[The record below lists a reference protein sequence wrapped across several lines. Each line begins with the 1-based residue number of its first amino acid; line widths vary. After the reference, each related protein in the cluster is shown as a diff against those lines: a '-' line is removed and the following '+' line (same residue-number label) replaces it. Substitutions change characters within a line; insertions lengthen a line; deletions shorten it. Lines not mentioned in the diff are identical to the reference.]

1 MFNIELIRN
10 INSKI
15 IEKLKNRNIDESFV
29 KRIKESDEKVRSL
42 MVIQQEFLN
51 TRNQKSE
58 LIGKFIQS
66 KNIDEVSKL
75 KNEVLILKD
84 SITEIDEKIKI
95 LKNKIN
101 ADLEIIPNLYDDSV
115 PFGTSEAD
123 NKVIKKFM
131 EPTVFNFKPL
141 HHVDLAEKN
150 NLFLLKKAAEITGT
164 RFVTYYDKGARL
176 YRALQQFTLESN
188 IKEGFIEV
196 APQCIINSNSL
207 YGTGQLPKFSND
219 LFKLEN
225 TDYYLSP
232 TAEVQLTNLYKN
244 TIINKEL
251 LPILLTAN
259 TPCFRSEAGSA
270 GRDTRGVIRL
280 HQFQKTELVA
290 ITKPENSSAM
300 HEKITRQAERILELL
315 KLPYQRVLLCTFD
328 LGFGSFKSFDLE
340 VWLPSYNNYK
350 EISSC
355 SNCLDF
361 QARRA
366 KIKYKQNKNN
376 FLCHTLN
383 GSSLAIDRLWVAII
397 ENYQMEN
404 GEIVVPEVLI
414 PYMDGLKIIK

>member
-66 KNIDEVSKL
+66 KNIDEASKL
-75 KNEVLILKD
+75 KKEVLILKD

-95 LKNKIN
+95 LKNQIN

-115 PFGTSEAD
+115 PFGTSEDD

-244 TIINKEL
+244 TIINEEL

-290 ITKPENSSAM
+290 ITKPENSSVM

-397 ENYQMEN
+397 ENYQNEN